1 MTNDATRKR
10 LNQLAKQLEP
20 LAHQAY
26 TLTLLWYAV
35 KCFQE
40 GYDSNP
46 DIVQIA
52 DRSIHRLA
60 DFIDAHFKVLSFDEG
75 GIFADVFVLR
85 SLSGRL
91 KDVSA
96 KPISMPSPLIPATD
110 VRNLRENLC
119 EIEEAL
125 NRAFESTNNL
135 LRLTQLNELKEGAE

>member
-1 MTNDATRKR
+1 MTSDSTRER

-52 DRSIHRLA
+52 DRTIHRLA
-60 DFIDAHFKVLSFDEG
+60 DFIDAHFNVLSFDEG
-75 GIFADVFVLR
+75 GIFADIFVLR
-85 SLSGRL
+85 ALSGRL
-91 KDVSA
+91 KDVS
-96 KPISMPSPLIPATD
+96 KKHISMPSPLIPTAD
-110 VRNLRENLC
+110 VTRLRDHLC
-119 EIEEAL
+119 EVEDAL
-125 NRAFESTNNL
+125 NRACEAANHL
-135 LRLTQLNELKEGAE
+135 LQITQLNELKEVEE